1 MENPY
6 LGGVLKIAV
15 AGGFGF
21 LGSHIVSRLKEK
33 GFETVPFSRRN
44 GIDIRIPEQIN
55 SFLRENAP
63 EVVINCAAHVG
74 GISYNTIA
82 PVEIYEDNLL
92 IGFNLMKA
100 CYSNSISK
108 LVNVMPNCT
117 YPGDADVHN
126 EDRWWDGA
134 MHESVLAYGMPRKAL
149 WVHGWVYRFKHGF
162 NSIHIILPNLYGPA
176 DHFDPVRSHA
186 LGALIKKVMDAKLA
200 DTDTVEIW
208 GTGTPVRE
216 WMYVEDAADGVITA
230 MEKYNDIDI
239 INVGMGKGYTIK
251 EIAEVIKQSAG
262 WEGEFRFDPTRPD
275 GAPSKIFNVSRMKK
289 LLGWEPRV
297 PIIDGIS
304 ATIEWYVQNMTEGGG
319 DK

>member
-1 MENPY
+1 M
-6 LGGVLKIAV
+6 
-15 AGGFGF
+15 
-21 LGSHIVSRLKEK
+21 
-33 GFETVPFSRRN
+33 
-44 GIDIRIPEQIN
+44 
-55 SFLRENAP
+55 
-63 EVVINCAAHVG
+63 
-74 GISYNTIA
+74 
-82 PVEIYEDNLL
+82 
-92 IGFNLMKA
+92 
-100 CYSNSISK
+100 
-108 LVNVMPNCT
+108 
-117 YPGDADVHN
+117 
-126 EDRWWDGA
+126 
-134 MHESVLAYGMPRKAL
+134 
-149 WVHGWVYRFKHGF
+149 YRFKHGF